1 MFFRQKRSGSRTYLQ
16 IVENVRAG
24 GQVRQHVIAT
34 LGRMDELARSGRLE
48 ALLAS
53 GARFSDQVLLL
64 SQAQDTALT
73 ARRIGP
79 PLVFG
84 RLWEETGIK
93 AVLDALL
100 HERSFGFPVERA
112 IFTTTLHRIMI
123 SGSDRACEFW
133 RDDYLIPS
141 AQDLQLHHFYRA
153 MAWLGESLDPEHQ
166 DAATPVAP
174 RCTKDLIE
182 EQLFARRR
190 DLFSELSLCFFDT
203 TSLYFEG
210 DGGATLGR
218 RGHSKDY
225 RPQLNQMILGV
236 VLDDAGRPI
245 CSQMWPG
252 NTADVT
258 TLIPVVDRL
267 ARRFGITRVCV
278 VADRG
283 MISRATLEAL
293 EQRRLEYILG
303 VRERSTQEVR
313 DRVLEDDGPSLPIV
327 IDRAGG
333 RETELEAKEVR
344 IAGRRYIVCRNE
356 AQAKEDAATREAV
369 LANLRD
375 KLRQGDKS
383 LVGNSAYRRFLKA
396 PADDHFEIDAAKVA
410 EEARYDGVF
419 VLRTNT
425 RLSPLSVMLQYRRL
439 LQVEQ
444 VFRAAKAVIET
455 RPIYHRTDAA
465 IRGHVFCSFLAIV
478 LEQALMTHCAAQGLK
493 PERQPLLLDLDR
505 LQETVLTHKDKS
517 WIVRTEPS
525 GCTAAVFRAL
535 GLALPPR
542 TRPLDPISTPSTPVA
557 AR

>member
-34 LGRMDELARSGRLE
+34 LGRMDDLARSGRLE

-53 GARFSDQVLLL
+53 GARFSDQVMLL
-64 SQAQDTALT
+64 SQAHDTALT

-100 HERSFGFPVERA
+100 PERSFGFPVERA
-112 IFTTTLHRIMI
+112 IFTTTLHRILI

-133 RDDYLIPS
+133 RDDYLIPG

-153 MAWLGESLDPEHQ
+153 MAWLGEPLGPEHQ
-166 DAATPVAP
+166 DAATPGAP

-303 VRERSTQEVR
+303 VRERSTKEVR
-313 DRVLEDDGPSLPIV
+313 DHVLEDDGPSLPIV
-327 IDRAGG
+327 IERAGG

-369 LANLRD
+369 LATLRD

-383 LVGNSAYRRFLKA
+383 LVGNTAYRRFLKA
-396 PADDHFEIDAAKVA
+396 PAGDHFEIDAAKVA

-425 RLSPLSVMLQYRRL
+425 RLSPLAVMLQYRRL

-478 LEQALMTHCAAQGLK
+478 LEQALMAHCAAQGLK

-505 LQETVLTHKDKS
+505 LQETVLAHKDKT
-517 WIVRTEPS
+517 WIVRTEAS

-542 TRPLDPISTPSTPVA
+542 TRPLDPNSTPA
-557 AR
+557 AAL

>member
-34 LGRMDELARSGRLE
+34 LGRMDDLARSGRLE

-53 GARFSDQVLLL
+53 GARFSDQVMLL
-64 SQAQDTALT
+64 SQAHDTALT

-100 HERSFGFPVERA
+100 QERSFGFPVERA
-112 IFTTTLHRIMI
+112 IFTTTLHRILI

-133 RDDYLIPS
+133 RDDYLIPG

-153 MAWLGESLDPEHQ
+153 MAWLGEPLGPEHQ
-166 DAATPVAP
+166 DAATPGAP

-303 VRERSTQEVR
+303 VRERSTKEVR
-313 DRVLEDDGPSLPIV
+313 DHVLEDDGPSLPIV

-356 AQAKEDAATREAV
+356 AQAKEDAATRAAV
-369 LANLRD
+369 LATLRD

-383 LVGNSAYRRFLKA
+383 LVGNTAYRRFLKA
-396 PADDHFEIDAAKVA
+396 PAGDHFEIDAAKVA
-410 EEARYDGVF
+410 EEARYDGLF

-425 RLSPLSVMLQYRRL
+425 RLSPLTVMLQYRRL

-478 LEQALMTHCAAQGLK
+478 LEQALMAHCAAQGLK

-517 WIVRTEPS
+517 WIVRTEAS

-542 TRPLDPISTPSTPVA
+542 TRPLDPNSTPA
-557 AR
+557 AAL